1 MAYRGA
7 PDAAFEYLK
16 QAVAYGDPGLADIV
30 AEPLFENLRSDPRW
44 LPFLESVGKA
54 PAQLDA
60 VIFDTRLPR
69 S

>member
-7 PDAAFEYLK
+7 PDAAFDYLK
-16 QAVAYGDPGLADIV
+16 QAVNYGDPGLADIV
-30 AEPLFENLRSDPRW
+30 AEPRSDNLRSDPRW
-44 LPFLESVGKA
+44 LPFLESIGKA

-60 VIFDTRLPR
+60 IIFDSRLPR